1 MIVGCNSYS
10 LSRLPR
16 YEAFAQMRALGL
28 RDVELWTGHA
38 SYLRDEVDPASVAS
52 EARVSGLVIH
62 SYGIGGL
69 CGLPLGL
76 VESRLDRA
84 FRFTRG
90 LGIDLVTGIVDRD
103 AVVVADELCNRHG
116 VRFAIENH
124 WYAEIAR
131 PEDCAAAVTS
141 ASPAIGINIDTGHLA
156 FLGCDLA
163 DAARMLGA
171 RTLNVHLKAVR
182 APGRLEVFRRRFQK
196 RYRMEPALPRPG
208 DGLDVFVGTLADA
221 GYRGLL
227 AIEHEAPRVEAELP
241 IYRDRARQLVDRVAN
256 RYEHRMQAHG

>member
-28 RDVELWTGHA
+28 RDVELWAGHA
-38 SYLRDEVDPASVAS
+38 SYLLDEVDPVAVAA
-52 EARVSGLVIH
+52 EARVAGLAIH
-62 SYGIGGL
+62 AYGIGGL
-69 CGLPLGL
+69 CGLPTGL
-76 VESRLDRA
+76 VEARLDRA
-84 FRFTRG
+84 FRFARG

-103 AVVVADELCNRHG
+103 AVAVADALSGRHG

-124 WYAEIAR
+124 WYAELAR
-131 PEDCAAAVTS
+131 PEDCAAALAST
-141 ASPAIGINIDTGHLA
+141 SPAIGVNIDTGPLA

-163 DAARMLGA
+163 EAARLLGA
-171 RTLNVHLKAVR
+171 RTLNVHLKVVR

-196 RYRMEPALPRPG
+196 RYRMEPALPWPG
-208 DGLDVFVGTLADA
+208 DGLDVFIGALADV

-227 AIEHEAPRVEAELP
+227 AIEHEAPEAEAELAV
-241 IYRDRARQLVDRVAN
+241 YRDRARQLVGHVAT
-256 RYEHRMQAHG
+256 RYEQRMQAHG